1 MLNRRIL
8 RIKAFKT
15 LYSFAENP
23 AMTIKEARKQLEVSC
38 EATRDLYLLMMALIP
53 ALTSEALSRIESAR
67 NKFNPTDQERFPNM
81 KFASNALAA
90 MLRSDDEFQKLL
102 SRKKLSWDQYDVF
115 LRQLYETVRQRDY
128 FLSYMDA
135 PGNSLKEDAA
145 LFTKIFE
152 NELVDDESLEAILED
167 LSIYWNDDLAYSLTC
182 CCRSLDQMCQTGR
195 WSYPELFLS
204 DLNGAPGTKLSD
216 SQFVYG
222 LLETAV
228 AGYPR
233 YFQMISE
240 CVPQWDKDRLF
251 TTDVCLIALGLAEQE
266 KFGSGIDVRITIN
279 EYVEIT
285 KYYSTRK
292 SSSFVNSLLD
302 KLLKEKLNKNQ
313 KI

>member
-23 AMTIKEARKQLEVSC
+23 SMDLKEVRKQLEVSC

-67 NKFNPTDQERFPNM
+67 NKFNPTDKERFPNM
-81 KFASNALAA
+81 KFASNGLAA
-90 MLRSDDEFQKLL
+90 ALNADTEFQKLL
-102 SRKKLSWDQYDVF
+102 SRKKLSWEQYDVF
-115 LRQLYETVRQRDY
+115 LRQLYETVRERDY
-128 FLSYMDA
+128 FLKYMEA

-152 NELVDDESLEAILED
+152 MELVDDASLESILED

-182 CCRSLDQMCQTGR
+182 CCRSLDQMCRTGR
-195 WSYPELFLS
+195 WTYPELYLS
-204 DLNGAPGTKLSD
+204 DMNGASGSKMSD
-216 SQFVYG
+216 SQFVHG
-222 LLETAV
+222 LLEKAV
-228 AGYPR
+228 TGYER
-233 YFQMISE
+233 YYQMVSE

-266 KFGSGIDVRITIN
+266 KFGSEIDPRITIN

-285 KYYSTRK
+285 KFYSTRK

-302 KLLKEKLNKNQ
+302 KLIKEKLNKN
-313 KI
+313 

>member
-15 LYSFAENP
+15 LYSYAENP
-23 AMTIKEARKQLEVSC
+23 TMDLKEARKQLEVSC

-81 KFASNALAA
+81 KFASNALASA
-90 MLRSDDEFQKLL
+90 LQADPDFQKLL
-102 SRKKLSWDQYDVF
+102 SRKKLSWEQYDVF
-115 LRQLYETVRQRDY
+115 LRQLYETVRERDY
-128 FLSYMDA
+128 FVSYMNA

-152 NELVDDESLEAILED
+152 RELVDDASLEAILED

-182 CCRSLDQMCQTGR
+182 CCRSLDQMCVTGR
-195 WSYPELFLS
+195 WTYPQLFLS
-204 DLNGAPGTKLSD
+204 DMNGGAGTKLSD

-233 YFQMISE
+233 YFQMVSE
-240 CVPQWDKDRLF
+240 SVPQWDKDRLF

-302 KLLKEKLNKNQ
+302 KLLKEKLTKN
-313 KI
+313 I

>member
-23 AMTIKEARKQLEVSC
+23 SMDLKEVRKQLEVSC

-67 NKFNPTDQERFPNM
+67 NKFNPTDKERFPNM
-81 KFASNALAA
+81 KFASNGLAA
-90 MLRSDDEFQKLL
+90 ALNADTEFQKLL
-102 SRKKLSWDQYDVF
+102 SRKKLSWEQYDVF
-115 LRQLYETVRQRDY
+115 LRQLYETVRERDY
-128 FLSYMDA
+128 FLKYMEN

-145 LFTKIFE
+145 LFTRIFE
-152 NELVDDESLEAILED
+152 ADLVDDASLEAILED
-167 LSIYWNDDLAYSLTC
+167 LSIYWNDDLAYALTC
-182 CCRSLDQMCQTGR
+182 CCRSLDQMCRTGR
-195 WSYPELFLS
+195 WTYPELYLS
-204 DLNGAPGTKLSD
+204 DMNGASGSKMSD
-216 SQFVYG
+216 SQFVHG
-222 LLETAV
+222 LLEKAV
-228 AGYPR
+228 TGYER
-233 YFQMISE
+233 YYQMVSE

-266 KFGSGIDVRITIN
+266 RFGSEIDPRITIN

-285 KYYSTRK
+285 KFYSTRK

-302 KLLKEKLNKNQ
+302 KLIKEKLNKN
-313 KI
+313 

>member
-15 LYSFAENP
+15 LYSYAENP
-23 AMTIKEARKQLEVSC
+23 SMDLKEARRQLEVSC

-53 ALTSEALSRIESAR
+53 ALTAEALSRIESAR

-90 MLRSDDEFQKLL
+90 TLQADPEFQKLL
-102 SRKKLSWDQYDVF
+102 SRKKLSWEQYDVF
-115 LRQLYETVRQRDY
+115 LRQLYENVRQKDY
-128 FLSYMDA
+128 FNSYLDA
-135 PGNSLKEDAA
+135 PGNSLKEDAE

-152 NELVDDESLEAILED
+152 RELVDDVSLEAILED
-167 LSIYWNDDLAYSLTC
+167 MSIYWNDDLAYSLTC
-182 CCRSLDQMCQTGR
+182 CCRSLEQICRTGR
-195 WSYPELFLS
+195 WTYPELFLS
-204 DLNGAPGTKLSD
+204 DMNGAAGTKLSD

-251 TTDVCLIALGLAEQE
+251 TTDVCLIALGLAEQQ

-279 EYVEIT
+279 EYVEIS

-302 KLLKEKLNKNQ
+302 KLLKEKLTKNTE
-313 KI
+313 I